1 MSAVE
6 FPTKSGADAI
16 REQYFDE
23 LCPDDDRRLK
33 KVQFRS
39 DAPESVVE
47 AAQLAAEDERADQA
61 AGSGQVTVTKS
72 ERDQIDFTETT
83 VPHARAVKALAL
95 DRGVSNWLDYYDPTL
110 TVDEHRD
117 VYDRAEGD
125 KRLDAEPDA
134 VERAGEAARAA
145 QGEQCDHA
153 EDHCKHGDPEACEFL
168 KEDCG
173 LDDEQVEKILDE
185 TEGEPSLGDLPGP
198 VYHGLDGQWTQYK
211 AGLGEAKRAAAAI
224 NEIRMQ
230 YGQDPLEFD
239 ELGGAAVTKD
249 DLPA

>member
-16 REQYFDE
+16 REEYPDA

-47 AAQLAAEDERADQA
+47 AAQLAAEDERGDRA
-61 AGSGQVTVTKS
+61 AGSGQVTVTEA
-72 ERDQIDFTETT
+72 ERDQINFSETT

-95 DRGVSNWLDYYDPTL
+95 DRGVSNWLDYYDTTL
-110 TVDEHRD
+110 TVDEHRN
-117 VYDRAEGD
+117 VYDRAAGD
-125 KRLDAEPDA
+125 KRLDADRGA
-134 VERAGEAARAA
+134 VEKAGEAARHAE
-145 QGEQCDHA
+145 GEQCDHA
-153 EDHCKHGDPEACEFL
+153 EGHCKHGEPEACEFL
-168 KEDCG
+168 TDRCG
-173 LDDEQVEKILDE
+173 FSDDQVSRILDG
-185 TEGEPSLGDLPGP
+185 TEGDPSRGDLPGP
-198 VYHGLDGQWTQYK
+198 IYHGLSSQWTKYK
-211 AGLGEAKRAAAAI
+211 AGLSQAREAAAAI
-224 NEIRMQ
+224 NEIRSQ

-239 ELGGAAVTKD
+239 GLGGEAVTKE